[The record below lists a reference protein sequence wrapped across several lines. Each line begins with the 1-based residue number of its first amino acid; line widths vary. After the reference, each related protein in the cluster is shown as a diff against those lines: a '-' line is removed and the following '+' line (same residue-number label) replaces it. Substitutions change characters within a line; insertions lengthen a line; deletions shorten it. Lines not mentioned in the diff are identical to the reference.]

1 MTGEDPFL
9 GRGASLLRHCS
20 GGLHRG
26 ESRRITKNGRRRAG
40 GDGCASIL
48 FAFDVVFL
56 SVISPCVFVHGPAQA
71 RQDVIGLLKTSG
83 DESAI
88 ESRVG
93 GRERSVFISVPQGL
107 KVGGQ
112 FTLNPGSQEDSA
124 FVAGLSNPMKDNDAL
139 DWVNDNEV
147 TVFLKSVRNNASKGR
162 VGLNEVM
169 EVEKGIV
176 IRELAFCLSEGFDDR
191 VVGPEDSP
199 WQRARVVSS
208 GGDIKMR

>member
-1 MTGEDPFL
+1 M
-9 GRGASLLRHCS
+9 
-20 GGLHRG
+20 
-26 ESRRITKNGRRRAG
+26 
-40 GDGCASIL
+40 
-48 FAFDVVFL
+48 FL

-93 GRERSVFISVPQGL
+93 GRERSVFISVSQGL

-162 VGLNEVM
+162 VGLHEVM